1 MEMIQPFFDKLH
13 LRFKTNKIMDST
25 TVFPQNL
32 TLEKNNTSFKTL
44 LLGIPIPLYVV
55 SICSALVIIGVLW
68 DISWHMSIGRDG
80 LFSAPH
86 NAIYLGAALAGLIS
100 GYQVLKTSFFG
111 NQEEKSKMVNFWGIF
126 YSSLGGM
133 FCIWGGFAAGTS
145 APFDDW
151 WHNTYGLDVKIFSP
165 PHAILGFGLISIQ
178 IGAMISVLATLNQH
192 EKIAYLSDNQNIA
205 RNNRL
210 RNTFI
215 FTAGMVM
222 LTAFTFCTEFMGRWA
237 MHRMS
242 FYQIG
247 AGFIPL
253 FLLAFARAS
262 KVKWGA
268 TYIAAIYMISLWVIN
283 TTLRMFPAEP
293 LLGPIANHVTNFQ
306 TTGFPILL
314 VFPAIV
320 FDYLRDKYSA
330 KNDWILSVILGVSF
344 VVAFFVI
351 QWNAGLFLHESPL
364 SRNWFFH
371 SDSWAYNNDP
381 NAVFRYHYTGWG
393 TPKTAYEWV
402 IGFFVALVLG
412 IVSSRVGLLWGNWM
426 RKVQR

>member
-1 MEMIQPFFDKLH
+1 MEH
-13 LRFKTNKIMDST
+13 T
-25 TVFPQNL
+25 L
-32 TLEKNNTSFKTL
+32 TLEKTKTSPQTL
-44 LLGIPIPLYVV
+44 LLGIPVHLYVV
-55 SICSALVIIGVLW
+55 SICSAFVIIGVLW

-111 NQEEKSKMVNFWGIF
+111 TTLEKSKMVNFWGIF
-126 YSSLGGM
+126 YSSLGGL

-178 IGAMISVLATLNQH
+178 IGAMISVLAILNQK
-192 EKIAYLSDNQNIA
+192 EKITYLSDNQTIA

-210 RNTFI
+210 RNAFI

-237 MHRMS
+237 MHRIS

-314 VFPAIV
+314 VFPAMV

-330 KNDWILSVILGVSF
+330 KNDWILAVILGVSF
-344 VVAFFVI
+344 VLIFFIV
-351 QWNAGLFLHESPL
+351 QYPAGTFLKESPL
-364 SRNWFFH
+364 ARNWFFH

-381 NAVFRYHYTGWG
+381 NAEFRYHFRGWG
-393 TPKTAYEWV
+393 LPQTLSELIT
-402 IGFFVALVLG
+402 GFSLAIVLG
-412 IVSSRVGLLWGNWM
+412 IISSRIGLLWGNWM

>member
-1 MEMIQPFFDKLH
+1 MEH
-13 LRFKTNKIMDST
+13 T
-25 TVFPQNL
+25 L
-32 TLEKNNTSFKTL
+32 TLEKTKTSPQTL
-44 LLGIPIPLYVV
+44 LLGIPVHLYVV
-55 SICSALVIIGVLW
+55 SICSAFVIIGVLW

-111 NQEEKSKMVNFWGIF
+111 TTLEKSKMVNFWGIF

-178 IGAMISVLATLNQH
+178 IGAMISVLAILNQK
-192 EKIAYLSDNQNIA
+192 EKITYLSDNQTIA

-210 RNTFI
+210 RNAFI

-237 MHRMS
+237 MHRIS

-314 VFPAIV
+314 VFPAMV

-330 KNDWILSVILGVSF
+330 KNDWILAVILGVSF
-344 VVAFFVI
+344 VLIFFIV
-351 QWNAGLFLHESPL
+351 QYPAGTFLKESPL
-364 SRNWFFH
+364 ARNWFFH

-381 NAVFRYHYTGWG
+381 NAEFRYHFRGWG
-393 TPKTAYEWV
+393 LPQTLSELIT
-402 IGFFVALVLG
+402 GFSLAIVLG
-412 IVSSRVGLLWGNWM
+412 IISSRIGLLWGNWM

>member
-1 MEMIQPFFDKLH
+1 MNQ
-13 LRFKTNKIMDST
+13 T
-25 TVFPQNL
+25 L
-32 TLEKNNTSFKTL
+32 TLEATKTSSIKSL
-44 LLGIPIPLYVV
+44 LLGIPVHLYVV
-55 SICSALVIIGVLW
+55 AICSSFVIIGVLW
-68 DISWHMSIGRDG
+68 DIAWHMTIGRDG

-111 NQEEKSKMVNFWGIF
+111 TKAEKAKMVNFWGIF

-165 PHAILGFGLISIQ
+165 PHTVLALGLLSIQ
-178 IGAMISVLATLNQH
+178 IGAMISVLSVLNRN
-192 EKIAYLSDNQNIA
+192 EKISYLSDNQNIE
-205 RNNRL
+205 RENRL
-210 RNTFI
+210 RNIFV

-222 LTAFTFCTEFMGRWA
+222 LTALTFCTEFMGRWA
-237 MHRMS
+237 MHRMN

-247 AGFIPL
+247 AIFIPL

-262 KVKWGA
+262 NVKWGA
-268 TYIAAIYMISLWVIN
+268 TYIAIVYMISLWVIN

-293 LLGPIANHVTNFQ
+293 LLGPIANHVTHFQ
-306 TTGFPILL
+306 NTGFPILL
-314 VFPAIV
+314 VFPALV
-320 FDYLRDKYSA
+320 FDYLRDKYST
-330 KNDWILSVILGVSF
+330 KNDWILAVIFGVAFVTTFF
-344 VVAFFVI
+344 VV
-351 QWNAGLFLHESPL
+351 QWNAGSFLHESPL
-364 SRNWFFH
+364 ARNWFFS

-381 NAVFRYHYTGWG
+381 NADFRYKYTGWG
-393 TPKTAYEWV
+393 TPKTAYEWAV
-402 IGFFVALVLG
+402 GFFVAFVIG
-412 IVSSRVGLLWGNWM
+412 IISSRIGLLWGNWM

>member
-1 MEMIQPFFDKLH
+1 MNQ
-13 LRFKTNKIMDST
+13 T
-25 TVFPQNL
+25 L
-32 TLEKNNTSFKTL
+32 TLDQSQTSPKSL
-44 LLGIPIPLYVV
+44 LLGIPVHLYVV

-68 DISWHMSIGRDG
+68 DIAWHMSIGRDG

-100 GYQVLKTSFFG
+100 GYQVLKTSFWG
-111 NQEEKSKMVNFWGIF
+111 SREEKGKMVNFWGIF

-133 FCIWGGFAAGTS
+133 FCIWGGFAAATS

-165 PHAILGFGLISIQ
+165 PHTVLALGLISIQ
-178 IGAMISVLATLNQH
+178 IGAMISVLATLNQN
-192 EKIAYLSDNQNIA
+192 EKVPYLSEIQNIS
-205 RNNRL
+205 RKIRL
-210 RNTFI
+210 RNIFI

-222 LTAFTFCTEFMGRWA
+222 LTTFTFCTEFMGRWA

-247 AGFIPL
+247 AGFVPL

-262 KVKWGA
+262 NIKWGA
-268 TYIAAIYMISLWVIN
+268 TYIAVVYMISLWVIN

-293 LLGPIANHVTNFQ
+293 LLGPIANHVTHFQ
-306 TTGFPILL
+306 NTGFPILL
-314 VFPAIV
+314 VIPALV

-330 KNDWILSVILGVSF
+330 KNEWILAVILGVTFVITFF
-344 VVAFFVI
+344 VV
-351 QWNAGLFLHESPL
+351 QWNAGTFLHESPL
-364 SRNWFFH
+364 ARNWFFS

-381 NAVFRYHYTGWG
+381 NASWRYQYTGWG
-393 TPKTAYEWV
+393 TPKTAYEWSV
-402 IGFFVALVLG
+402 GFLVAFVLG
-412 IVSSRVGLLWGNWM
+412 IISARIGLLWGNWM